1 MSKIGFWEFKVW
13 TDESCLNC
21 TNLMRD
27 EWYSFAGDDIQICHA
42 CYSNDTLRKYGY
54 EQV

>member
-1 MSKIGFWEFKVW
+1 MSEIGFWEFMVW

-27 EWYSFAGDDIQICHA
+27 EWYSFAGDSIQICHA